1 MVTYGQRPDALG
13 RWRITVVQV
22 TVNFTAVKKLVL
34 LLLGGFDLKKVD
46 WLPLIGISPMAN
58 ALMQTS

>member
-34 LLLGGFDLKKVD
+34 LFLGGFDLKKVD
-46 WLPLIGISPMAN
+46 
-58 ALMQTS
+58 